1 MLAERVEASPGSTPT
16 ATPWPLQRSRPSA
29 GSPLRPRPGPTPR
42 ATGPR
47 ATSPTSRSR
56 AGAAGRSRVLAAT
69 GLGWP
74 AACSEH
80 DEWVVE
86 GCRPKRP
93 ASRTGAK
100 TDAADAVRAANQAL
114 APERLAAPR
123 QRGHREALRVLL
135 VTRRGAV
142 AARVDATNQPRGAD
156 RGVPAGLRAGL
167 RGRPTAKQIR
177 SCATLRNRPAR
188 SLEHRATVRALRAT
202 AGAHRAA
209 PGRSR
214 RVPHRDRRARPR
226 CCPVAARAAWC
237 GTHQRRSGAGQLVA
251 CRPAAL
257 RGGVRDPGRDQS
269 DPSFVWAAHPSPA
282 LTGPGT
288 GSSTAPC
295 TPSPK
300 PACAMTH

>member
-1 MLAERVEASPGSTPT
+1 MAMLAERVEASPGSTPT

-123 QRGHREALRVLL
+123 QRGASGGAAGAAGHPTGCRCRPGGRHQPAPEALIVGHL
-135 VTRRGAV
+135 RGCAPGC
-142 AARVDATNQPRGAD
+142 AAD
-156 RGVPAGLRAGL
+156 RRPSRSAPAPPSAT
-167 RGRPTAKQIR
+167 GRPGRLSIGRPSAPYGPPRERIGLLQAEADEFHTEIAALVHAAAPWLPELPGVGPISAAQVLVSWSHAGRLR
-177 SCATLRNRPAR
+177 SEAAFATLAGVSPIPA
-188 SLEHRATVRALRAT
+188 SSGQYAQ
-202 AGAHRAA
+202 
-209 PGRSR
+209 
-214 RVPHRDRRARPR
+214 
-226 CCPVAARAAWC
+226 VA
-237 GTHQRRSGAGQLVA
+237 
-251 CRPAAL
+251 
-257 RGGVRDPGRDQS
+257 
-269 DPSFVWAAHPSPA
+269 
-282 LTGPGT
+282 
-288 GSSTAPC
+288 
-295 TPSPK
+295 
-300 PACAMTH
+300 